1 MIGGGRSGLNLTKRW
16 TNGLLAFTRLKLGF
30 FHVSMSR
37 NNFKHSHFL
46 RFFAL
51 RGENSKLN
59 FKNNFYLIKLI
70 FHDPISTKWLK
81 GFQKYFAYILPMVQ
95 GCTQTILVSIWKKY
109 FFFKI
114 LLYNKNE
121 TRRSLGKPLCPPPPM
136 AVPLILRHALV
147 LVPKKPSKSTLF

>member
-1 MIGGGRSGLNLTKRW
+1 MEKRGIHYFHFFKPLCPPHHSGLKNESSVFQ
-16 TNGLLAFTRLKLGF
+16 AFPRLKLGF
-30 FHVSMSR
+30 FHVFRSK

-95 GCTQTILVSIWKKY
+95 GCTQTVLVSILKKSI
-109 FFFKI
+109 FFQNFSM
-114 LLYNKNE
+114 L
-121 TRRSLGKPLCPPPPM
+121 
-136 AVPLILRHALV
+136 
-147 LVPKKPSKSTLF
+147 